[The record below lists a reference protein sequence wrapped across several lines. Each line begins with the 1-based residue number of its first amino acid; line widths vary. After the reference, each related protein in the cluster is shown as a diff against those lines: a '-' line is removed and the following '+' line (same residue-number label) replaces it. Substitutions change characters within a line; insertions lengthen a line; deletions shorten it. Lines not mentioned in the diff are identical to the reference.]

1 MVGLIFAGVA
11 KNLSDGAAAAKY
23 ATADILA
30 SITVFFGDRILRA
43 HVLPCFHK
51 GIDSPYRKGKRTNK
65 FRESDKDRS
74 VYAIWRARNFKSC
87 GINNVGGSYGHHHP
101 ESVPGGETGTGH
113 AEPGEVHSLHYLAHC
128 NLSAQKRAAEMR
140 MHAAKATKVEET
152 VLPTPRRGLD
162 AGLTGPVGR
171 DGCEEAVTLLDT
183 SRGDRRGKSLLR
195 IFVHLSVE
203 SVSLGKVRG
212 CHHVDHQR
220 RFIQGGLEIVRRHLA
235 RIISGLP
242 QEEATRF

>member
-1 MVGLIFAGVA
+1 MQRMEG
-11 KNLSDGAAAAKY
+11 KSDGAHFLKVKCSGR
-23 ATADILA
+23 DN
-30 SITVFFGDRILRA
+30 
-43 HVLPCFHK
+43 C
-51 GIDSPYRKGKRTNK
+51 GK
-65 FRESDKDRS
+65 
-74 VYAIWRARNFKSC
+74 
-87 GINNVGGSYGHHHP
+87 
-101 ESVPGGETGTGH
+101 GGERGAD
-113 AEPGEVHSLHYLAHC
+113 AELERGLT
-128 NLSAQKRAAEMR
+128 LSAKKRAAEMR
-140 MHAAKATKVEET
+140 MHAAKATKVEEA

-212 CHHVDHQR
+212 CHHVNHQR